1 MVRFRVD
8 RIDTYSVSAEF
19 LQEGNISLAG
29 GSIGQNVFVIGAA
42 STTAGQFFYSNWSAC
57 TSEIIQQNHDSGPTL
72 IGNTTHVAKGLSVSK
87 SLALHRTYEGHIQL
101 GIVALEEE
109 FATLEEQSATRR
121 GHEIN
126 KHGRIAL
133 SRTRTLITI
142 GSSSAIVI
150 PARRVAP
157 AKIVDNFIVN
167 FDWQIGKLS

>member
-1 MVRFRVD
+1 MPPV
-8 RIDTYSVSAEF
+8 
-19 LQEGNISLAG
+19 LLL
-29 GSIGQNVFVIGAA
+29 GSSSIEIGQPVHQKL
-42 STTAGQFFYSNWSAC
+42 SSKTT
-57 TSEIIQQNHDSGPTL
+57 IVDLPTL
-72 IGNTTHVAKGLSVSK
+72 IGNTTHVAKGMPVSK

-121 GHEIN
+121 GQKIN

-167 FDWQIGKLS
+167 FDWQTGKLS